1 MLGGMNRIK
10 LHQTS
15 PEFSAL
21 AFGTWRLLDDPL
33 SATPGALLELLKVCL
48 DCGITT
54 IDTAEIY
61 GGYRVEEL
69 VGAALALDPGV
80 KARMEIITKAGIYV
94 PNAFH
99 PDRKFAH
106 YNASAARL
114 VKSAE
119 KSLRWLGVEV
129 LDCFLVHRPDWIASI
144 DETAAGLNQLVQEGK
159 IRSAGVS
166 NYTASQFAALS
177 SRMDQPLVTN
187 QVEFNPFHMEP
198 IMDGVFDQ
206 CQEKRVRP
214 MAWSPMAGGRIFDTE
229 DAAAGRLRVACAEMS
244 ARYGGA
250 SIDQLV
256 LAWIMA
262 HPSHPVPV
270 LGTAKA
276 ARVRAAAGAPQWVL
290 SQEDWYGLW
299 EAARGHR
306 IP

>member
-1 MLGGMNRIK
+1 MIRGMTRIQ
-10 LHQTS
+10 LHAAS
-15 PEFSAL
+15 PEFSSI
-21 AFGTWRLLDDPL
+21 AFGTWRILEDPL
-33 SATPGALLELLKVCL
+33 TATPEDLLLVLKACL

-69 VGAALALDPGV
+69 TGKALALDPGV
-80 KARMEIITKAGIYV
+80 KQRMEIVTKAGIYV
-94 PNAFH
+94 PNSFH
-99 PDRKFAH
+99 PDRRFAH

-119 KSLRWLGVEV
+119 KSLRWLGVDT

-144 DETAAGLNQLVQEGK
+144 DETAEGLNQLVREGK

-166 NYTASQFAALS
+166 NYSASQFAALD
-177 SRMDQPLVTN
+177 SRMEQPLVTN
-187 QVEFNPFHMEP
+187 QVEFHPFHMEP
-198 IMDGVFDQ
+198 VYDGVFDQ

-214 MAWSPMAGGRIFDTE
+214 MAWSPMAGGKIFDDADG
-229 DAAAGRLRVACAEMS
+229 DAARLRRACAEMS
-244 ARYGGA
+244 GRYRTA
-250 SIDQLV
+250 SVDQLV

-262 HPSHPVPV
+262 HPAHPVPV

-276 ARVRAAAGAPQWVL
+276 ARVRAAAGAAEL
-290 SQEDWYGLW
+290 ELTREDWYGVW
-299 EAARGHR
+299 EAAKGHR